1 MTHRP
6 PSIRSRAV
14 TGEREITGRH
24 VLITLLAFFG
34 LVVLVNV
41 AMVRA
46 AISTFGGLDTPS
58 SYEAGLQFK
67 AEEARAAAQNAR
79 DWTVTA
85 SLTPSGNN
93 HVLAVDVHDV
103 LGSAV
108 AGIAV
113 NARLMHPVDE
123 RRDLA
128 IALGE
133 IGPGRFRGTA
143 AVPAGVWRLELIIGR
158 DGAQLFRSEN
168 RVMVK

>member
-1 MTHRP
+1 MSHRP
-6 PSIRSRAV
+6 PSIRSHAV
-14 TGEREITGRH
+14 TGEPELTGRH
-24 VLITLLAFFG
+24 VLIMLLAFFG
-34 LVVLVNV
+34 LVFLVNV

-67 AEEARAAAQNAR
+67 SEEARAAAQNAR
-79 DWTVTA
+79 DWTVNAT
-85 SLTPSGNN
+85 LTPSGDR
-93 HVLAVDVHDV
+93 HVLAVDVHDAS
-103 LGSAV
+103 GSVV

-128 IALGE
+128 IALSQT
-133 IGPGRFRGTA
+133 GPGRFSGA
-143 AVPAGVWRLELIIGR
+143 AVVPAGLWRLELVIER

-168 RVMVK
+168 RLMVK